1 MSDTKGRPPR
11 TQGAHHLKNLT
22 TTHFL
27 NIEVG
32 RVIGGGYIDTAL
44 DSKEADRANGPRS
57 TAWGTRFEE
66 KPGPRSGT

>member
-1 MSDTKGRPPR
+1 MPDTKGRPPR

-32 RVIGGGYIDTAL
+32 RVTWGAGRDTA
-44 DSKEADRANGPRS
+44 SVGGEVRS
-57 TAWGTRFEE
+57 EE
-66 KPGPRSGT
+66 RSQGHSTGHAV